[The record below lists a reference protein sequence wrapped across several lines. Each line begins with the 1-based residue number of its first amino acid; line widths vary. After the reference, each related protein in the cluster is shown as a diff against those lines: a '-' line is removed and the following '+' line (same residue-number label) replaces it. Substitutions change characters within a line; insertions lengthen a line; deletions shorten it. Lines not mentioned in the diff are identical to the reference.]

1 MEEQQG
7 GNGGLSGDEDSG
19 KEDDLP
25 APPEQLPLLP
35 KSTKEQ
41 RVRFLNVDEKDV
53 RFYHLPKTVSVAT
66 PIFAFLMNCRW
77 TYLLFV
83 IFAVVIKCST
93 HCVVFLPLEQ
103 VIKKDDPNQVAK
115 AYSKH
120 WHLSTEGNRCLE
132 EGNLHV
138 QYNIPERIC
147 SV

>member
-1 MEEQQG
+1 VEEQQG

-25 APPEQLPLLP
+25 APPEQLP

-93 HCVVFLPLEQ
+93 HYVVFLPLEQ
-103 VIKKDDPNQVAK
+103 IIKNDDPNKVAK
-115 AYSKH
+115 AYSEH